1 LGLLDDE
8 LDWAEFALLDVL
20 VLDVVLA
27 LDVVDADEVAE
38 LEPKDSE
45 YVVCAAT
52 LPVAATV
59 SMTAP
64 RCTDAVRYCT
74 DAVADWRLDQIQ

>member
-1 LGLLDDE
+1 LGLLADE
-8 LDWAEFALLDVL
+8 LDWAELELLDVL
-20 VLDVVLA
+20 ELLAVLE
-27 LDVVDADEVAE
+27 VDAEADVAE
-38 LEPKDSE
+38 LEPNDSA

-52 LPVAATV
+52 FPVAATV

-64 RCTDAVRYCT
+64 RCTDAVRYWT